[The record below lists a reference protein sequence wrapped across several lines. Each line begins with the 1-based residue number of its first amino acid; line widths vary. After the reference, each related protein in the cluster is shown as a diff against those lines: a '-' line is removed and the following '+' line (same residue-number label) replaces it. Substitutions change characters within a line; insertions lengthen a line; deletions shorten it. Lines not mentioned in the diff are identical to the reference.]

1 MAAPTRTGF
10 LNGAPRR
17 ISMTTM
23 KKKKKNGKKEENTRN
38 KTRSFLRA
46 RTRTEK
52 KHQQQQ
58 HASYWVSFSDVFQND
73 SLRFHADRWPEDMV
87 YGRGRVLFFS
97 LGRFFSALA
106 TAPLQ
111 VEQQQPVAPMSSNRG
126 VGNYLQRAVKP
137 EVKWREGGKQNT
149 ASTTTT
155 AATTATTAMNREKEK
170 TKRGHN

>member
-1 MAAPTRTGF
+1 MARLVVFRWRRWRRRRRKTARKRKTRETKHVRFYERAPGPKKNTNNNNTPRTGF
-10 LNGAPRR
+10 LSRTCFKMIHYAFMLIGGPR
-17 ISMTTM
+17 IWCTVVVVFFFFV
-23 KKKKKNGKKEENTRN
+23 G
-38 KTRSFLRA
+38 SF
-46 RTRTEK
+46 
-52 KHQQQQ
+52 
-58 HASYWVSFSDVFQND
+58 
-73 SLRFHADRWPEDMV
+73 
-87 YGRGRVLFFS
+87 
-97 LGRFFSALA
+97 FFSALE